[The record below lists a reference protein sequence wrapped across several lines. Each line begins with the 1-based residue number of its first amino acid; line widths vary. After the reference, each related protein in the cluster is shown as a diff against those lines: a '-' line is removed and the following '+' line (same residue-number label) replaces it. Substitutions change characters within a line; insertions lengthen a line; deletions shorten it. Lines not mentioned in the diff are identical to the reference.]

1 MRRIEILHASLP
13 RRWTE
18 APAANATSEFI
29 HSAANANAFSCEIER
44 RRDSAVF
51 RFSWE
56 SISDY
61 PGMADALD
69 ILNPNNPL
77 LDSEEE
83 DDDFEPGMEMV
94 SATERPRGASDK

>member
-1 MRRIEILHASLP
+1 
-13 RRWTE
+13 
-18 APAANATSEFI
+18 
-29 HSAANANAFSCEIER
+29 
-44 RRDSAVF
+44 
-51 RFSWE
+51 
-56 SISDY
+56 
-61 PGMADALD
+61 MADALD